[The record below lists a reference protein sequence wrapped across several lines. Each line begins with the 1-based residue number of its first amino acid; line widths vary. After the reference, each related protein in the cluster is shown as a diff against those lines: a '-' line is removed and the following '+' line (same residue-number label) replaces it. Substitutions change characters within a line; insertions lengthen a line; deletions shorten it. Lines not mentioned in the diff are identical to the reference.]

1 MDIVF
6 TVYDSHVSVGRVAA
20 VKALVYITV
29 NHLQFFFSLFLLL
42 SFKKHVGVYLY
53 LQEVDAAGAR
63 RWGDPDKA
71 EAGGGLVADV

>member
-1 MDIVF
+1 M
-6 TVYDSHVSVGRVAA
+6 SRVGRVAA
-20 VKALVYITV
+20 VKVLVCITF
-29 NHLQFFFSLFLLL
+29 NHLQFFFSLFLLR
-42 SFKKHVGVYLY
+42 SFTHTHTHTHVGVYLY